1 MTKEKINYDTA
12 VSEIEE
18 ILEKIE
24 EGDLGVDEL
33 AEKVKRVSQLLK
45 ICRDRLQATEE
56 QINKILDPDH
66 PESENP
72 Q

>member
-1 MTKEKINYDTA
+1 MTKEKIKYDAA
-12 VSEIEE
+12 VTEIEE

-33 AEKVKRVSQLLK
+33 AEKVNRVSHLLK
-45 ICRDRLQATEE
+45 ICRDRLHATEE
-56 QINKILDPDH
+56 QINKILDQD
-66 PESENP
+66 SS